1 VLVAFPFSDEEDAR
15 IMTTLTL
22 ARPQPS
28 PSDLR
33 SRGDLWAVV
42 LAGGEGLRL
51 RALTREMYGVAR
63 PKQYAVFTGSKSLL
77 RQTIERVA
85 LLVPPDR
92 IVVVTQ
98 ASHARFLGA
107 ELAGLPTVHVLS
119 QPSDRGT
126 AAGVLL
132 PAHWIRARDPHAMVA
147 VFPADHFILEESAFM
162 GHVAEVVD
170 YVRAHPDWLVL
181 LGAPPTDP
189 DPDYGWIEP
198 GPRLG
203 WAGRDAVHQVRAFR
217 EKPSAESAGRFF
229 TLGCL
234 WNTFIFI
241 SGVAALIEAGRACVP
256 LLHDRLVRL
265 AVFAGT
271 QFEAWAVRQAYLFA
285 PAADFSRSILES
297 PLLQLAVARLPTCTW
312 CDMGTPER
320 VARTQAARDTMTGPG
335 E

>member
-1 VLVAFPFSDEEDAR
+1 
-15 IMTTLTL
+15 MTTLTL
-22 ARPQPS
+22 AEPMSSTP
-28 PSDLR
+28 DLR

-51 RALTREMYGVAR
+51 RALTREIYGEAR
-63 PKQYAVFTGSKSLL
+63 PKQYAVLTGSKSLL
-77 RQTIERVA
+77 RQTLERVT
-85 LLVPPDR
+85 LLVPPER

-107 ELAGLPTVHVLS
+107 ELAGLPAVHALS

-147 VFPADHFILEESAFM
+147 VFPADHFIGEESAFM
-162 GHVAEVVD
+162 GHVAQVVD

-203 WAGRDAVHQVRAFR
+203 WAGHGAVHQVRAFR
-217 EKPSAESAGRFF
+217 EKPTKESARRLF

-241 SGVAALIEAGRACVP
+241 AGVAALIDAGRACVP

-285 PAADFSRSILES
+285 PAADFSRSVLES
-297 PLLQLAVARLPTCTW
+297 TLPRLAVARLPTCTW
-312 CDMGTPER
+312 CDIGTRER
-320 VARTQAARDTMTGPG
+320 VARTRFAQAQ
-335 E
+335 

>member
-1 VLVAFPFSDEEDAR
+1 MS
-15 IMTTLTL
+15 MTTLPL
-22 ARPQPS
+22 AEPLPWT
-28 PSDLR
+28 PDLR
-33 SRGDLWAVV
+33 SRGDLWAIV

-63 PKQYAVFTGSKSLL
+63 PKQFATFTGSKSLL
-77 RQTIERVA
+77 RQTLERVS
-85 LLVPPDR
+85 LLVPPER

-107 ELAGLPTVHVLS
+107 ELAGLPAVHVLS

-132 PAHWIRARDPHAMVA
+132 PAHWIRARDPHAIIA
-147 VFPADHFILEESAFM
+147 VFPADHFIRDESGFM
-162 GHVAEVVD
+162 SHVAEVVD
-170 YVRAHPDWLVL
+170 YVREHPDWLVL

-198 GPRLG
+198 GARLG
-203 WAGRDAVHQVRAFR
+203 WAGCRAVHQVRAFR
-217 EKPSAESAGRFF
+217 EKPSQESACRLF

-234 WNTFIFI
+234 WNTLIFI

-285 PAADFSRSILES
+285 PAADFSRSVLAS
-297 PLLQLAVARLPTCTW
+297 TLPRLAVACLPTCSW

-320 VARTQAARDTMTGPG
+320 VARTRSVQLQ
-335 E
+335 

>member
-1 VLVAFPFSDEEDAR
+1 
-15 IMTTLTL
+15 MTTTALPLAETL
-22 ARPQPS
+22 VSTP
-28 PSDLR
+28 DLR
-33 SRGDLWAVV
+33 SHGDLWAIV
-42 LAGGEGLRL
+42 LAGGEGLRR
-51 RALTREMYGVAR
+51 RASR
-63 PKQYAVFTGSKSLL
+63 SLL
-77 RQTIERVA
+77 RQTLERVA

-92 IVVVTQ
+92 TVVVTQ
-98 ASHARFLGA
+98 ADHARLLGV
-107 ELAGLPTVHVLS
+107 ELAGRPAVHVLT

-126 AAGVLL
+126 AASVLL

-147 VFPADHFILEESAFM
+147 VFPGDHFILAESVFL

-170 YVRAHPDWLVL
+170 SVRAHPDWLVL

-203 WAGRDAVHQVRAFR
+203 WAGGGAVHQVRAFR
-217 EKPSAESAGRFF
+217 EKPSRESACRLFS
-229 TLGCL
+229 LGGL
-234 WNTFIFI
+234 WNTFSFI
-241 SGVAALIEAGRACVP
+241 AGVAALIEAGRACVP

-285 PAADFSRSILES
+285 PAADFSRSVLAS
-297 PLLQLAVARLPTCTW
+297 TLPRLAVARLPPCTW
-312 CDMGTPER
+312 CDMGGPER
-320 VARTQAARDTMTGPG
+320 VARARAGR